1 MTKVSQFPRRTLTA
15 RALKP
20 RATGAGRVHGSNLQF
35 FADRNWTERAK
46 LKTLLLLVETGRAVL
61 TPDQHQSEARNR
73 IAGRI
78 AATRAK
84 IMALDIA
91 LSLRVGIEKHRY
103 SRLTTR

>member
-1 MTKVSQFPRRTLTA
+1 MTKASQFPRRTLTA
-15 RALKP
+15 RVLKP

-46 LKTLLLLVETGRAVL
+46 LKTLLLQLETGRAVL
-61 TPDQHQSEARNR
+61 ILGQHQSDTRDR

-78 AATRAK
+78 AATTAK
-84 IMALDIA
+84 IMAQDIA
-91 LSLRVGIEKHRY
+91 LSLRVGIEKRRY